1 MALLRQRNQAA
12 NKSNSIKDAR
22 NSIATSVRTGLYY
35 SILSSQRLG
44 SKVAA
49 AELRSADI
57 EYGISNTDN
66 HEALLKSANVANRYA
81 AYWLLKAEESSED
94 SESARATEA
103 SSVTDSRLETIAVT
117 ESAIAYNIGK
127 QLVYPTDNSVLYR
140 VWDSTFDQNTCQ
152 VCSSADGD
160 TVLINEKF
168 PRGEPG
174 EVHPNC
180 RCTYF
185 ILTEVEAN
193 RMAA

>member
-1 MALLRQRNQAA
+1 MLRQRNRAV
-12 NKSNSIKDAR
+12 NKSNSFQEAR
-22 NSIATSVRTGLYY
+22 GAIANSLRTSLYF

-44 SKVAA
+44 SKTAGS
-49 AELRSADI
+49 ELRSAGV
-57 EYGISNTDN
+57 EYGISSTDKQ
-66 HEALLKSANVANRYA
+66 EALLKASTIANRYA
-81 AYWLLKAEESSED
+81 AYWLTKAEESNED
-94 SESARATEA
+94 SESARATKA
-103 SSVTDSRLETIAVT
+103 SSVTYSRLETIAIT

-127 QLVYPTDNSVLYR
+127 QLVYPTDDSVLYR

-152 VCSSADGD
+152 ICSSADGD
-160 TVLINEKF
+160 KVLINENF

-180 RCTYF
+180 RCTYS